1 MIKSMSYK
9 SIFAI
14 AAARDWEIEQIDVRT
29 AFFYENVEEKIY
41 IQQ

>member
-1 MIKSMSYK
+1 MSYK

-14 AAARDWEIEQIDVRT
+14 AAARDWKIEQIDVRT
-29 AFFYENVEEKIY
+29 AFFYGNVEEEIY